1 MKRNLLIIMCCVF
14 CSLMTAKAQETTFS
28 YDFNNNS
35 FSGWVGYDADGD
47 GNTWELHNT
56 TVSGGMNGTYGLF
69 SSCYSAGELTPE
81 NYLYTEQPYLITES
95 SKLHFFHSQSDIV
108 YYQEN
113 FGVIVS
119 ENGIN
124 FYVVWSRRYT
134 APHAD
139 GKWGEEFIDL
149 SEFAGKNMYIG
160 FLHYDCDGFTANG
173 IRIDNVELMSDGVSV
188 PEKTISFDVYPNP
201 AENQLVISSDEK
213 IENVTVVAMNGVV
226 VYEGVY
232 NNDGIDVS
240 KLSSGIYF
248 VNIKKGDVTLTRRFV
263 KK

>member
-1 MKRNLLIIMCCVF
+1 MRLGKTNLEVNKNGFGALPIQRRNM
-14 CSLMTAKAQETTFS
+14 
-28 YDFNNNS
+28 
-35 FSGWVGYDADGD
+35 ADSV
-47 GNTWELHNT
+47 EILRHA
-56 TVSGGMNGTYGLF
+56 Y
-69 SSCYSAGELTPE
+69 
-81 NYLYTEQPYLITES
+81 
-95 SKLHFFHSQSDIV
+95 
-108 YYQEN
+108 
-113 FGVIVS
+113 

-240 KLSSGIYF
+240 KLSSGVYF
-248 VNIKKGDVTLTRRFV
+248 VNIKKAM
-263 KK
+263 